1 MRTSWD
7 ILSFLSPKFTK
18 TNNMHLKLLQ
28 RNWKLQNPV
37 YKNTTKSCVMK
48 TFPERPSINVKLNV
62 SLQIASPIQILYVFS
77 GKYQYI

>member
-1 MRTSWD
+1 MY
-7 ILSFLSPKFTK
+7 
-18 TNNMHLKLLQ
+18 LKMLQ
-28 RNWKLQNPV
+28 RNWKLQNP
-37 YKNTTKSCVMK
+37 VMK